1 MKFSRKVKLSLLAAA
16 AIVAATAAI
25 KISAAN
31 AGETDNSADTAATT
45 EKPSQR
51 NRSGAGRVIY
61 QDDFTNAAEQTV
73 NGVVSVKSYATP
85 RQSRMSSA
93 DCYFNDPLL
102 EFFFGSPR
110 RQPQQPRQP
119 QQEEAQ
125 PRQIGLG
132 SGVII
137 SSDGYIVTNNHVI

>member
-1 MKFSRKVKLSLLAAA
+1 MKSTSSMKFSRKVKLSLLAAA

-93 DCYFNDPLL
+93 DGYFNDPLL

-110 RQPQQPRQP
+110 RQPHGR
-119 QQEEAQ
+119 
-125 PRQIGLG
+125 G
-132 SGVII
+132 
-137 SSDGYIVTNNHVI
+137 